1 MADEV
6 RRVPVQTADKVAEVS
21 GAHSRQS
28 CGGFR
33 YKSLPRSSK
42 LLGITHEFIFSYF
55 FLIFFFS
62 DLKKDTIYIYIYKG
76 TAFGCLWYVPKIGEQ
91 DAWRVLQQS
100 ARPRT

>member
-1 MADEV
+1 MQMGDEVSNGGQGSGGCRMADEV

-42 LLGITHEFIFSYF
+42 LLGMTHEFILHYLTFSCSK
-55 FLIFFFS
+55 S
-62 DLKKDTIYIYIYKG
+62 DRNFDSQGAI
-76 TAFGCLWYVPKIGEQ
+76 AM
-91 DAWRVLQQS
+91 R
-100 ARPRT
+100 